1 MAAPAPRRV
10 VAAFD
15 FDGTVTDRDTLV
27 PFLVRVFGR
36 ARVIAAFAALAPTGL
51 GCLLRRVSIDE
62 FKRRVLRRLV
72 AGAPADAARALGRAH
87 ASALAP
93 WLRPDA
99 LRRVEWHRAQG
110 HRVALVSSTLDL
122 YLDHVA
128 ARFGFD
134 NVMCSRLEVRRDAEG
149 IERFTGEL
157 DGADCTGAEKLRRLE
172 GWLGDLDAVELHAYG
187 DSAGD
192 RELLAA
198 ADHPHYRPFRRS
210 KPGPAPR

>member
-1 MAAPAPRRV
+1 MGTPAPRRV

-15 FDGTVTDRDTLV
+15 FDGTLTDRDTLV
-27 PFLVRVFGR
+27 PFLVRAFGR
-36 ARVIAAFAALAPTGL
+36 ARVIAAFLALAPTGL
-51 GCLLRRVSIDE
+51 GYLLRRIPIDE

-72 AGAPADAARALGRAH
+72 AGAPADPARALAGAH
-87 ASALAP
+87 ATAIAP

-99 LRRVEWHRAQG
+99 LRRVEWHRSQG
-110 HRVALVSSTLDL
+110 HQVALVSSTLDV

-128 ARFGFD
+128 AELGFD
-134 NVMCSRLEVRRDAEG
+134 HVLCSRLEVRRDAAG

-157 DGADCTGAEKLRRLE
+157 DGADCTGAEKLRRLA

-210 KPGPAPR
+210 KPGPSSR

>member
-1 MAAPAPRRV
+1 MAAAAPRRV

-15 FDGTVTDRDTLV
+15 FDGTLTDRDTLV
-27 PFLVRVFGR
+27 PFLVRAFGR
-36 ARVIAAFAALAPTGL
+36 ARVIATFTALAPTGL
-51 GCLLRRVSIDE
+51 GFLLRRVSIDE

-72 AGAPADAARALGRAH
+72 AGAPADPARALGRAH
-87 ASALAP
+87 ASAIAP

-110 HRVALVSSTLDL
+110 HRVVLVSSTLDL

-128 ARFGFD
+128 ARVGFD
-134 NVMCSRLEVRRDAEG
+134 HVMCSRLEVRRDAAG

-157 DGADCTGAEKLRRLE
+157 EGTDCTGVEKLRRLA
-172 GWLGDLDAVELHAYG
+172 GWLGELDAVELHAYG

-198 ADHPHYRPFRRS
+198 ADHAHYRPFRLS
-210 KPGPAPR
+210 KPRPSPG